1 MGVRDQGCLR
11 EGVEGAALSVAAVV
25 DGEDVEAAPLE
36 DLVELAAVALAD
48 GLGVAV
54 QVQDH
59 GGAGGHRDFG
69 PFQGCRGKTY
79 RVGLVG

>member
-1 MGVRDQGCLR
+1 M
-11 EGVEGAALSVAAVV
+11 
-25 DGEDVEAAPLE
+25 EAAPLE